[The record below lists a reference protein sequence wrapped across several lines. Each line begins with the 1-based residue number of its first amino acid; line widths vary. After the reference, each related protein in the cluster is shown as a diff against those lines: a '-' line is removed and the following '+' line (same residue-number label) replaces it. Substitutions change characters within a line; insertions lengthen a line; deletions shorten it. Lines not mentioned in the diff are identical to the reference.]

1 LSFSRCETNRETIGH
16 LNFDPS
22 LADFISTPED
32 DEENAASGGQSTSTS
47 TAFSQESTIQEE
59 STASRNLDTPDAADL
74 SDDPGEDASPG
85 PVAYWDKSS
94 AAPSDC
100 EDSECGV
107 SGGSIVVNLDQ
118 KQWSLGHVC
127 DAAPVASS
135 FASGAK
141 EMWDQPWEELYSKP
155 ADWQVS
161 SEKSSEEKQQES
173 SAHGSLP
180 VEVPSEES
188 SRPACP
194 LTPLSPMLQGR
205 RTAAQGPSFGDRAGA
220 LMAVASA
227 IDCIFPRR
235 QRGALHPP
243 QRGAREWLMV
253 SMRVAWALYLVW
265 CVRPRRARASIA
277 NGVR

>member
-1 LSFSRCETNRETIGH
+1 MNRETQGH
-16 LNFDPS
+16 LNSHPL

-59 STASRNLDTPDAADL
+59 STASRSLDTPDAADL

-100 EDSECGV
+100 EDSACSV
-107 SGGSIVVNLDQ
+107 SGGSSIVVNLDK
-118 KQWSLGHVC
+118 KQWSLEHVP
-127 DAAPVASS
+127 DTAPVASS
-135 FASGAK
+135 FASGEK
-141 EMWDQPWEELYSKP
+141 ELSDQPWDELYSKP

-161 SEKSSEEKQQES
+161 SEKQQIES
-173 SAHGSLP
+173 SAHASLP

-235 QRGALHPP
+235 QRGALQPP